1 MNVGWINPKTRLKDV
16 DKLRKTTKIG
26 DEITYEMEKVVV
38 VNVFRNLIQ
47 VETVRRPKRKLTIT
61 FAELLFNNRGLSVE
75 EEK

>member
-16 DKLRKTTKIG
+16 DKLRKTTKVG
-26 DEITYEMEKVVV
+26 DKITYEMEKVVV

-47 VETVRRPKRKLTIT
+47 VETVKKPKRKQTIT
-61 FAELLFNNRGLSVE
+61 FADLLFNNKGLSVE